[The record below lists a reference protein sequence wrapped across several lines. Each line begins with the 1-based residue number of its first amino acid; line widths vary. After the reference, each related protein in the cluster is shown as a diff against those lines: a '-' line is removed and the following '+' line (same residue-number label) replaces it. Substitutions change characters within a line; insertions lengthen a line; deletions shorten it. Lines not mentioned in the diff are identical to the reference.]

1 MRSESSARRAVH
13 SAALSTVP
21 LWFGSA
27 LGLKNVNR
35 SGRLPVA
42 GMLVTSAGKYARGAP
57 EFGAV
62 PGATVTAPELSA
74 PGLSVMPPWGAA
86 PVAGAAKP
94 SSANEAASIPAPTTD
109 TRRDRTT
116 GIRLIPQHRP
126 GTPSIWGYVKGTL
139 HPTAVFIQSPRR
151 SKRLLTPPS

>member
-1 MRSESSARRAVH
+1 MRSEISARRAVH

-62 PGATVTAPELSA
+62 PGATVTAPELS
-74 PGLSVMPPWGAA
+74 VMPSWGAA

-126 GTPSIWGYVKGTL
+126 GTP
-139 HPTAVFIQSPRR
+139 
-151 SKRLLTPPS
+151 